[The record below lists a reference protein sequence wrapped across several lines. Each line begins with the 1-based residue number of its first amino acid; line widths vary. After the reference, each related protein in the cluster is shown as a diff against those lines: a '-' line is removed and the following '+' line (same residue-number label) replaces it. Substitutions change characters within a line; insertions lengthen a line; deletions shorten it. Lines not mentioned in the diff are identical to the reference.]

1 MTILIAM
8 PCLLTGGTE
17 IQTLSLVRA
26 LVQDGHQVTVVCYF
40 EYAPIMIEHYQNEGS
55 KVICLNPAGTR
66 ISGWNG
72 IRFLFKGIRKI
83 LKEERPDIVH
93 VQYMAPGAI
102 PILLLRMLGMKNII
116 VTVHTAADIY
126 SSLYLIHFIQK
137 HCVRVFTC
145 ITMRAEKSFFG
156 SAELYNSDTNLK
168 KRNHFT
174 IYNALP
180 PYIHIREEQKS
191 FSDGQITLGVV
202 SRLERIKGM
211 DLVVPAF
218 AKLKK
223 QYTDIR
229 LLVVGDGSQR
239 SIMQEQAI
247 ELGVNDSVEWMGRQ
261 EQPCLQ
267 SLYDRIDIL
276 LMPSRSEGFGLTAIE
291 GMARGCA
298 VVASDTGGLP
308 EVVKDG
314 ETGLLHQVEDVEDMT
329 AKIQS
334 LLESRMRIIQLSR
347 NSVSYVSQFSFAKY
361 ATAFCNLYERIKHIN

>member
-261 EQPCLQ
+261 EQSCLQ

-291 GMARGCA
+291 GMARGCV

>member
-261 EQPCLQ
+261 EQSCLQ
-267 SLYDRIDIL
+267 SLYDRIV
-276 LMPSRSEGFGLTAIE
+276 
-291 GMARGCA
+291 

-314 ETGLLHQVEDVEDMT
+314 ETGLLHQVEDAEDMT

-334 LLESRMRIIQLSR
+334 LLESRMRITQLSR

-361 ATAFCNLYERIKHIN
+361 AAAFCNLYERIN

>member
-1 MTILIAM
+1 MAQ
-8 PCLLTGGTE
+8 CY
-17 IQTLSLVRA
+17 
-26 LVQDGHQVTVVCYF
+26 QD
-40 EYAPIMIEHYQNEGS
+40 NGS
-55 KVICLNPAGTR
+55 KVICLSPDGTR
-66 ISGWNG
+66 IGGWKG
-72 IRFLFKGIRKI
+72 ILFLFKGLREV
-83 LKEERPDIVH
+83 LKNERPDIAH

-102 PILLLRMLGMKNII
+102 PIFLLRLLGMKNII
-116 VTVHTAADIY
+116 ATTHTAADIY
-126 SSLYLIHFIQK
+126 PNLRLIHFVQK
-137 HCVRVFTC
+137 YCVRVFTC

-156 SAELYNSDTNLK
+156 SAELYNSSTILK

-180 PYIHIREEQKS
+180 PYIHIREEQKP

-247 ELGVNDSVEWMGRQ
+247 ELGVNDSVEW
-261 EQPCLQ
+261 
-267 SLYDRIDIL
+267 IDIL

-291 GMARGCA
+291 GMARGCV